1 MDPPAAPS
9 LAVAK
14 TGGRGVLESA
24 FALLGALEQAGAAG
38 VTRLAAE
45 CGLPKSTAHRLLEQL
60 SGLGAVERSRGG
72 YRIGARVF
80 QLGHGWQPY
89 PALRSA
95 VREPMRRLATAT
107 ATEVAVSVNVLRNGD
122 DMIVDL
128 IPGPD
133 GPAAP
138 LRSGATWPW
147 TTASGKVQVAN
158 ARRERGVSVK
168 APVGWRR
175 EAETIRHRGVAFDR
189 EDVIAGVCCAAVPIY
204 SVPGVPTAALCVIT
218 DTAHNLD
225 RLADVLK
232 NAGRAASAAL
242 RERRAGIG
250 QGSGPRH

>member
-1 MDPPAAPS
+1 MDPPAAPRI
-9 LAVAK
+9 
-14 TGGRGVLESA
+14 GGRGVLESA

-95 VREPMRRLATAT
+95 VREPMRRLAAAT
-107 ATEVAVSVNVLRNGD
+107 GVAVSVNVLRNGD
-122 DMIVDL
+122 DMIVDW
-128 IPGPD
+128 IPALD

-138 LRSGATWPW
+138 LGCGATWPW

-158 ARRERGVSVK
+158 ARGERGGSAK
-168 APVGWRR
+168 APAGWRR

-189 EDVIAGVCCAAVPIY
+189 EEVIAGVCCAAVPIH
-204 SVPGVPTAALCVIT
+204 SVSGVPMASLCVIT
-218 DTAHNLD
+218 DPAHNLD
-225 RLADVLK
+225 RLVDVLK
-232 NAGRAASAAL
+232 SAGRAASAAL
-242 RERRAGIG
+242 RERRAGI
-250 QGSGPRH
+250 

>member
-1 MDPPAAPS
+1 MDPPAAP
-9 LAVAK
+9 K
-14 TGGRGVLESA
+14 IGGRGVLESA

-45 CGLPKSTAHRLLEQL
+45 CGLPKSTAHRLLDQL

-95 VREPMRRLATAT
+95 VREPMRRLAAAT
-107 ATEVAVSVNVLRNGD
+107 GVAVSVNVLRNGD
-122 DMIVDL
+122 DMIVDW
-128 IPGPD
+128 IPALD

-138 LRSGATWPW
+138 LGCGATWPW

-158 ARRERGVSVK
+158 ARGARGERGGSVK

-204 SVPGVPTAALCVIT
+204 SVSGVPMASLCVIT
-218 DTAHNLD
+218 DPAHNLD

-242 RERRAGIG
+242 RERCAGI
-250 QGSGPRH
+250 